1 MSRLLRRATRAPATN
16 RPWREVEYCVVD
28 VEATGLDLRRDALIS
43 FGSVVITAGRMRCET
58 AWYTDVRPAQRI
70 SAEAASVHGL
80 RDQDLDA
87 APELEDVVDGIAA
100 QLDGRV
106 LVAHAAWVER
116 AFLTRALRSGGRRL
130 GTPVVDTAALLRVAG
145 LAQAGTGYE
154 PDVEEMA
161 ERLGL
166 CVHTPHHA
174 LGDAL
179 TTGEVFLAVVTKL
192 ERAVGASLTADDLVD
207 TSRRHSLT

>member
-1 MSRLLRRATRAPATN
+1 MSRLFPRATRAPATD

-28 VEATGLDLRRDALIS
+28 VEATGLDLRRDDLIS

-58 AWYTDVRPAQRI
+58 AWYTDVRPAQRV
-70 SAEAASVHGL
+70 SADAASVHGL
-80 RDQDLDA
+80 RDQDLAA
-87 APELEDVVDGIAA
+87 APELEDLVDGIAA

-116 AFLTRALRSGGRRL
+116 AFLTRALRSGGRRFA
-130 GTPVVDTAALLRVAG
+130 TPVVDTAALLRVAG
-145 LAQAGTGYE
+145 LAPSGTGYE
-154 PDVEEMA
+154 PDIEEMA

-179 TTGEVFLAVVTKL
+179 TTGEVFLAVVTRL
-192 ERAVGASLTADDLVD
+192 ERAVGARLTAEDLVD